1 MKTPVSAGS
10 HEGSDEAYGR
20 GAGRGAEWPPRVE
33 EKASEVERGGKSKL
47 RNRLRRIEGQVRG
60 VQRMVREDAPCVDI
74 LTQIGSITAATEK
87 VALLV
92 LTDHAG
98 RRIRECVEGEMET
111 EVTVGEISRAVE
123 CFLRV

>member
-1 MKTPVSAGS
+1 MKTLASAGGQ
-10 HEGSDEAYGR
+10 EGSGEAYGR
-20 GAGRGAEWPPRVE
+20 GAGWPPGVE
-33 EKASEVERGGKSKL
+33 GKAAEVGHEGKRKL
-47 RNRLRRIEGQVRG
+47 GNRLRRIEGQVRG
-60 VQRMVREDAPCVDI
+60 VQRMVRADAPCVDI

-98 RRIRECVEGEMET
+98 RRIRESVEGEVET

-123 CFLRV
+123 RFLRV